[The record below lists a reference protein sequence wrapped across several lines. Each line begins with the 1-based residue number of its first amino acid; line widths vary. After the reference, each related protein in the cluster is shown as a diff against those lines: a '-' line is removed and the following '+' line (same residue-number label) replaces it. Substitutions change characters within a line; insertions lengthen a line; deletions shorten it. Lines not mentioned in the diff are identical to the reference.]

1 MTQPLDLPPFH
12 ESERDILESMLLSSQ
27 QARRQL
33 KREVGPMLIE
43 LENLCR
49 RTNQGDRAEVVKR
62 YRIRMNSEFPKP

>member
-1 MTQPLDLPPFH
+1 MTEPIDPPPFH

-43 LENLCR
+43 LENFYRMTCQPAAADTVR
-49 RTNQGDRAEVVKR
+49 R